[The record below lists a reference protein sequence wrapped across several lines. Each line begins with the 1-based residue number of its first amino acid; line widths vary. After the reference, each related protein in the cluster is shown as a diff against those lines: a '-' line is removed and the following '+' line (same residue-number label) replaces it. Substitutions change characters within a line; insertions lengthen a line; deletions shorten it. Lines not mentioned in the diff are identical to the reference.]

1 MRHQER
7 WRRNELE
14 RNDLVPGWWWWKR
27 SKRGESQVMVMHFPV
42 DLEQ

>member
-1 MRHQER
+1 MRHHER

-14 RNDLVPGWWWWKR
+14 RNGLVPGWWWRKR
-27 SKRGESQVMVMHFPV
+27 SERGEFQVIFMHCPV